1 MLNVFL
7 IILIANLLFKKKT
20 IKLISS
26 NEAKNKINQKYFN
39 KIIDV
44 RTKKEYE
51 LGNHPKAI
59 NLPIEPINNLTNIN
73 LKNIDRNKPLLIYCR
88 SGRRALNAAK
98 ILKNEFKFKKIY
110 YVNSTYKTII

>member
-1 MLNVFL
+1 MFNIFL
-7 IILIANLLFKKKT
+7 IILIANLLFKKN

-26 NEAKNKINQKYFN
+26 NDAKNKINLKYFN

-51 LGNHPKAI
+51 LGNHPSAI
-59 NLPIEPINNLTNIN
+59 NLPIEPINILTDEN
-73 LKNIDRNKPLLIYCR
+73 LKNIDRNKPILIYCR

-98 ILKNEFKFKKIY
+98 ILKNKFNFRKIY
-110 YVNSTYKTII
+110 YINSTYKSII